1 MSTELNLRRV
11 SLHLSLISLSPCTIG
26 FATAFIV
33 VFRLWLSSGRNS
45 AGEQFKGLIPVPPV
59 RERRED
65 VPLLVRYFVDKFA
78 RRTDKEI
85 EIIEPETMD
94 ALLNYDWP
102 ENVGQLESFIQR
114 SVILTD
120 GPKLRAPLDKL

>member
-1 MSTELNLRRV
+1 M
-11 SLHLSLISLSPCTIG
+11 
-26 FATAFIV
+26 
-33 VFRLWLSSGRNS
+33 
-45 AGEQFKGLIPVPPV
+45 IPVPPL

-102 ENVGQLESFIQR
+102 GNVGQLESFIQR
-114 SVILTD
+114 SVILTE
-120 GPKLRAPLDKL
+120 GPKLTGSARQAMTRLATVVCCK